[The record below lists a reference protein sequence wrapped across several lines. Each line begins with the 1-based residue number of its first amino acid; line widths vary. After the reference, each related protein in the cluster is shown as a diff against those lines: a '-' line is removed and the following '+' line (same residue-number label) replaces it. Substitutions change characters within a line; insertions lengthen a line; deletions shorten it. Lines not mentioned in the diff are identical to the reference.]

1 MPSAPKI
8 VQAKL
13 FIGGEFV
20 DAVSG
25 KTFATINPA
34 TGDVITYVAEAD
46 KADAHVAVQAAKK
59 AFARGSAWRT
69 LDASARGR
77 LLYRLADLIERDRE
91 LLAAMESLDNGK
103 PFSDAY
109 NADLP
114 LAYKCYRYFAGWADK
129 IQGATVPIDGN
140 HIAMTRKEPVGVVA
154 QIVPWNFPFLMVAW
168 KLAPALAA
176 GNCVVLKLAEQT
188 PLTGLHLALLINE
201 AGFPPGVVNIL
212 SGYGPTAGAALV
224 AHPDVDKV
232 AFTGSTEVGRIIQ
245 REAAGTLKNVT
256 LELGGKS
263 PAIVFPDADI
273 DDAVEKTHFA
283 LFFNQGQ
290 CCCAGSRL
298 FVHEDIYDEFLKR
311 AAARCAKRTVG
322 DGLSSG
328 CEQGPQVDEEQFNK
342 ILGYVKSGQ
351 EQGARLVC
359 GGQRHGDRGYFVQ
372 PTIFADVT
380 DNMSIARE
388 EIFGPVMSVLK
399 FKDTEE
405 VIRRA
410 NDSEYGLAGAVF
422 TKNLDTAMTVST
434 ALRVGTVWINCYDV
448 LEACVP
454 FGGYRQSGNGREL
467 GEAGLAQYTETKTIT
482 IAVAA
487 KNS

>member
-140 HIAMTRKEPVGVVA
+140 HIAMTRKEPGGVVA

-245 REAAGTLKNVT
+245 RE
-256 LELGGKS
+256 
-263 PAIVFPDADI
+263 
-273 DDAVEKTHFA
+273 
-283 LFFNQGQ
+283 
-290 CCCAGSRL
+290 R
-298 FVHEDIYDEFLKR
+298 
-311 AAARCAKRTVG
+311 
-322 DGLSSG
+322 
-328 CEQGPQVDEEQFNK
+328 
-342 ILGYVKSGQ
+342 
-351 EQGARLVC
+351 
-359 GGQRHGDRGYFVQ
+359 
-372 PTIFADVT
+372 
-380 DNMSIARE
+380 
-388 EIFGPVMSVLK
+388 PV
-399 FKDTEE
+399 
-405 VIRRA
+405 R
-410 NDSEYGLAGAVF
+410 
-422 TKNLDTAMTVST
+422 
-434 ALRVGTVWINCYDV
+434 
-448 LEACVP
+448 
-454 FGGYRQSGNGREL
+454 
-467 GEAGLAQYTETKTIT
+467 
-482 IAVAA
+482 
-487 KNS
+487 